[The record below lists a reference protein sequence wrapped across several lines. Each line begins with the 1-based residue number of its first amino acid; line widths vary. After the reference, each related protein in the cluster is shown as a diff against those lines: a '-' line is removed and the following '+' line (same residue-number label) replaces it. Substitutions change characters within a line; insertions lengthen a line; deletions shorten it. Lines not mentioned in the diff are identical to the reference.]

1 MERVQFA
8 SKLLDG
14 VDRLDG
20 FLSIQ
25 RDVGCAFFKTHDR
38 MEGNRV
44 ELEGGGLRGEF
55 TGRIQL
61 IDVQTG

>member
-20 FLSIQ
+20 FFSIQ

-44 ELEGGGLRGEF
+44 ELEGGLRGEF